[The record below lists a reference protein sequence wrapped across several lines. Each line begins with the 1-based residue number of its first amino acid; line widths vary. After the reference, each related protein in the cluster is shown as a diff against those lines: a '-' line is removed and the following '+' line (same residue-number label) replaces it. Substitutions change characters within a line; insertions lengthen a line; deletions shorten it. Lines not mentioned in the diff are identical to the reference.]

1 MNIVNF
7 TPVTALTGG
16 LLIGLSVALFFI
28 LNGRMIGISGIAS
41 NFLISKDNRID
52 NFLFLVGLILGPFIY
67 NLISG
72 KEINIS
78 ISNSLILLITAGAM
92 VGFGTRLSSGCTSG
106 HGISGIASNFLVS
119 KNNRIENFLFL
130 VGLILGPLIYNLILG
145 KEINISISNSLILLI
160 VGGTLVGFGTR
171 LSSGCTSGHGISG
184 ISRFSLRSIIA
195 TITFMIVGI
204 LTVLITGIL

>member
-7 TPVTALTGG
+7 TPVSALTGG

-41 NFLISKDNRID
+41 NLLVSKNNRID
-52 NFLFLVGLILGPFIY
+52 NFLFLIGLILGPLIY

-78 ISNSLILLITAGAM
+78 ISSSLILLI
-92 VGFGTRLSSGCTSG
+92 
-106 HGISGIASNFLVS
+106 I
-119 KNNRIENFLFL
+119 
-130 VGLILGPLIYNLILG
+130 
-145 KEINISISNSLILLI
+145 
-160 VGGTLVGFGTR
+160 GGSLVGFGTR

-195 TITFMIVGI
+195 TITFMIVGV
-204 LTVLITGIL
+204 LTVLVTGIL

>member
-7 TPVTALTGG
+7 TPISALTGG

-41 NFLISKDNRID
+41 NLLVSKNNRTD
-52 NFLFLVGLILGPFIY
+52 NFLFLIGLILGPLIY
-67 NLISG
+67 SLISG

-78 ISNSLILLITAGAM
+78 ISSSLILLIIAGTM
-92 VGFGTRLSSGCTSG
+92 
-106 HGISGIASNFLVS
+106 
-119 KNNRIENFLFL
+119 
-130 VGLILGPLIYNLILG
+130 
-145 KEINISISNSLILLI
+145 
-160 VGGTLVGFGTR
+160 VGFGTR

>member
-7 TPVTALTGG
+7 TPISALTGG

-41 NFLISKDNRID
+41 NLLVSKNNRID
-52 NFLFLVGLILGPFIY
+52 NFLFLIGLILGPLIY

-78 ISNSLILLITAGAM
+78 ISSSLILLI
-92 VGFGTRLSSGCTSG
+92 
-106 HGISGIASNFLVS
+106 I
-119 KNNRIENFLFL
+119 
-130 VGLILGPLIYNLILG
+130 
-145 KEINISISNSLILLI
+145 
-160 VGGTLVGFGTR
+160 GGTLVGFGTR

>member
-7 TPVTALTGG
+7 TPISALTGG

-41 NFLISKDNRID
+41 NLLVSKNNRTD
-52 NFLFLVGLILGPFIY
+52 NFLFLIGLILGPLIY
-67 NLISG
+67 SLISG

-78 ISNSLILLITAGAM
+78 ISSSLILLI
-92 VGFGTRLSSGCTSG
+92 
-106 HGISGIASNFLVS
+106 I
-119 KNNRIENFLFL
+119 
-130 VGLILGPLIYNLILG
+130 
-145 KEINISISNSLILLI
+145 
-160 VGGTLVGFGTR
+160 GGTLVGFGTR
-171 LSSGCTSGHGISG
+171 ISGGCTSGHGISG

-195 TITFMIVGI
+195 TITFMLVGI